1 LGSAQEY
8 VHFSALNVCC
18 LNWETTWIVA
28 VLTAA
33 EIEWSRL
40 FGDPLETMAN
50 NLSNK
55 PEFEQG
61 YPLNLSILL
70 SGGKETN

>member
-1 LGSAQEY
+1 M
-8 VHFSALNVCC
+8 VF
-18 LNWETTWIVA
+18 
-28 VLTAA
+28 
-33 EIEWSRL
+33 RL
-40 FGDPLETMAN
+40 FGEPMDVVDQ
-50 NLSNK
+50 NLKNE